1 MQEGRRHAYRE
12 RAHTPED
19 PVRPVELVKD
29 GLPRSQKAKMCWL
42 DREYEGPEEWVPKA
56 RLGAY
61 REEKEALLKDECR
74 MFAALEKSGDVYS
87 TTPYQGPF
95 LTGA

>member
-1 MQEGRRHAYRE
+1 
-12 RAHTPED
+12 
-19 PVRPVELVKD
+19 VELVKD
-29 GLPRSQKAKMCWL
+29 GLPRSQQAKVCWL

-61 REEKEALLKDECR
+61 REEREALHKDERR
-74 MFAALEKSGDVYS
+74 MFAALETSGDVYS
-87 TTPYQGPF
+87 TTTYRGPF